1 MNAKEKMIDDL
12 TFVPNQSRDK
22 DEQKDEYME
31 SFAVATLG
39 SLVVKVADRLENIRD
54 FLTEGNPAAKPYGM
68 KGYPLFQAVD
78 RRRDEVT
85 VAFGPDTLSRIE
97 FDITITKK
105 ALESQP

>member
-1 MNAKEKMIDDL
+1 
-12 TFVPNQSRDK
+12 
-22 DEQKDEYME
+22 
-31 SFAVATLG
+31 
-39 SLVVKVADRLENIRD
+39 
-54 FLTEGNPAAKPYGM
+54 M